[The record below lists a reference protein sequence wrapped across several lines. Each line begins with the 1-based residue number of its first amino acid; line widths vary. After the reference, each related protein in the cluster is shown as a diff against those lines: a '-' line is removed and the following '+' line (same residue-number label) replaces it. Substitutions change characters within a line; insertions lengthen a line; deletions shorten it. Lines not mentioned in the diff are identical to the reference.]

1 MTEEVKN
8 EKSFEENKNEK
19 EEKNELSDEEI
30 SIDENIEEKDKL
42 IEELKREIR
51 ILNKKLIKYQEQIN
65 DKELFIECKDEVD
78 FAFENAKD
86 EKIELLENKIY
97 KIKSNVKKLKDGCE
111 NEINKN
117 LEIMK
122 KQNIEY
128 LNRESQYISQ
138 IKNFRNIIK
147 KYELQ
152 VNKLIVEKT
161 HVEDIMIKQ
170 EEELNNLV
178 DKIRYRDTII
188 KKNND
193 LLKENEEYALKLIKI
208 VEMQKNEIK
217 LYKKR
222 FKGNVDDNLKNKN
235 KLFLK
240 RPLSITQLTD
250 RSEIKHKYH
259 LTNYEISAPTLPK
272 INTSNIKIMI
282 EKEIENQEQINEFKS
297 LLNNIVKNKKEKIIN
312 IKY

>member
-30 SIDENIEEKDKL
+30 SIDENLEEKDKL

-86 EKIELLENKIY
+86 EKIELLENKIS
-97 KIKSNVKKLKDGCE
+97 KIKSNVKKLKDGYE

-122 KQNIEY
+122 KQNKEY

-178 DKIRYRDTII
+178 DKIRNLDGII

-193 LLKENEEYALKLIKI
+193 LMKENQEYALKLIKI

-217 LYKKR
+217 LYRKR

-240 RPLSITQLTD
+240 RPLSINQLID

-272 INTSNIKIMI
+272 INTSNIKLMI

-297 LLNNIVKNKKEKIIN
+297 LLNNIVKDM
-312 IKY
+312 

>member
-19 EEKNELSDEEI
+19 EKKNEISDEEI
-30 SIDENIEEKDKL
+30 SIDENLEEKDKL

-51 ILNKKLIKYQEQIN
+51 ILNKKLIKYQEEIN

-78 FAFENAKD
+78 FAIENAKD
-86 EKIELLENKIY
+86 EKIELLENKIS
-97 KIKSNVKKLKDGCE
+97 KIKSNVKKLKDGYE

-122 KQNIEY
+122 KQNKEY
-128 LNRESQYISQ
+128 LNRESQYITQ
-138 IKNFRNIIK
+138 IKNFKNIIK

-152 VNKLIVEKT
+152 VNQLIVEKT

-178 DKIRYRDTII
+178 DKIRNLDGII

-193 LLKENEEYALKLIKI
+193 LMKENQEYALKLIKI

-222 FKGNVDDNLKNKN
+222 FKGNVDDNYKN

-240 RPLSITQLTD
+240 RPLSINQLTD

-297 LLNNIVKNKKEKIIN
+297 LLNNIVKDM
-312 IKY
+312 